1 MKVAWI
7 SEFPIEWMQ
16 RAPESIRKL
25 PKQHPATWLPVLA
38 AEFAARPDVELHVV
52 VLRNNVAEGEV
63 FVVDGVSYHVVKVP
77 KMTRAPSLFW
87 TDTWAI
93 RSELRRI
100 QPDLVHAWGT
110 ERGAALVASRLG
122 LPYLATMQG
131 ILSWY
136 RQLIPFSMHDRF
148 AWVFEEIALRRARFV
163 TTECTFAARYLRG
176 RYPNL
181 NVIQAEH
188 APSWLFHQVE
198 RKPMTDPLRF
208 LFVGT
213 PGYRKG
219 IDLLLLGLDQLV
231 SQIKFEI
238 VIVGGGEGC
247 VSELRPH
254 LSTSLQARLKFVPSL
269 MPDGVAKE
277 LAVATMLILPTRV
290 DTSPNAVKEAV
301 VAGVPVV
308 ASSIGGVVDY
318 VLTGLNGVTFEPGN
332 LDAFVSAVRTA
343 VSHSSL
349 GRGLVDAEAL
359 QRMRRYLSPS
369 QMGENFF
376 SAYNRVLSLPS

>member
-7 SEFPIEWMQ
+7 SEFPIEWMH

-38 AEFAARPDVELHVV
+38 AEFAAGREVQLDVV
-52 VLRNNVAEGEV
+52 VLRNNAVADET
-63 FVVDGVSYHVVKVP
+63 FVVDGVSYHVVKMP
-77 KMTRAPSLFW
+77 KLTRAPSLFW
-87 TDTWAI
+87 ADTWAI
-93 RSELRRI
+93 RSALRRI
-100 QPDLVHAWGT
+100 RPEVVHAWGT
-110 ERGAALVASRLG
+110 ERGAALVAGRLG

-136 RQLIPFSMHDRF
+136 RRLIPFSMHDRF

-163 TTECTFAARYLRG
+163 TTECTFAARYLAR

-181 NVIQAEH
+181 TVIQAEH
-188 APSWLFHQVE
+188 APNWFFHRVE
-198 RKPMTDPLRF
+198 RRPATNPLRF

-231 SQIKFEI
+231 SDVQFEV
-238 VIVGGGEGC
+238 VIVGGSEGC
-247 VSELRPH
+247 ISDLRPRV
-254 LSTSLQARLKFVPSL
+254 SVALQNRLKFIPAL
-269 MPDGVAKE
+269 MPEGVAAE
-277 LAVATMLILPTRV
+277 LAKATMLILPTRV

-308 ASSIGGVVDY
+308 ASAIGGVVDY
-318 VLTGLNGVTFEPGN
+318 VLTGLNGFTFEAGD
-332 LDAFVSAVRTA
+332 LDAFVQTVRTA
-343 VSHSSL
+343 VAHPTL
-349 GRGLVDAEAL
+349 GRGTVDAETL
-359 QRMRRYLSPS
+359 SRMRRYLSPS
-369 QMGENFF
+369 QMGENFL
-376 SAYNRVLSLPS
+376 SAYKRVLSRPA